1 MTQCKFVE
9 IVCTYLEF
17 DLNMRRNEADLND
30 WLYKN
35 RTLVNLLGENEK
47 EHLRN
52 IFVGKKQAINF
63 KEAA

>member
-1 MTQCKFVE
+1 MTEAQFVDL
-9 IVCTYLEF
+9 VCTYLEF
-17 DLNMRRNEADLND
+17 DLNMRCSESDLND

-35 RTLVNLLGENEK
+35 RTLVNLLGEDDK

-52 IFVGKKQAINF
+52 VFVSKKQSLNF